1 LPGGQRRGAAAYAD
15 VAPALDP
22 PLHRAPQAAS
32 GVRPR
37 DVRAAR
43 DLESSDLRARAAIR
57 GRRRAL
63 RAQRRTLR
71 AGGRAR
77 PVTLQRDGARGDV
90 RPDGVS
96 GDRRPVVPA
105 HARPAWVLLVPAAHA
120 AGGRRVTAFTHH
132 LALSV
137 PEESLREFV
146 LAQRWFGAK
155 SRE

>member
-1 LPGGQRRGAAAYAD
+1 
-15 VAPALDP
+15 
-22 PLHRAPQAAS
+22 
-32 GVRPR
+32 
-37 DVRAAR
+37 
-43 DLESSDLRARAAIR
+43 

-63 RAQRRTLR
+63 RAQRRPLR

-105 HARPAWVLLVPAAHA
+105 HARAAWVLLVPAAHA
-120 AGGRRVTAFTHH
+120 AGGGRVTAFTHH

-155 SRE
+155 SREIAHVQVVAAPVVRTEEPLLALALVEIRFHPGTHELYHVPLGFRREW